1 MTRKKTGFQSINSV
15 LRDVARMSSMD
26 PLECTFRQ
34 EERIQQVLHSLRDL
48 LSADLLEKIDKVS
61 LYEERVVLIHV
72 CEAGTFQGLNL
83 NRGQIVTEL
92 KKRYSWVHAVKI
104 TQL

>member
-26 PLECTFRQ
+26 PLETTFRQ

-72 CEAGTFQGLNL
+72 REAGTFQGLNL
-83 NRGQIVTEL
+83 NRGQIATEL

-104 TQL
+104 TQI